1 MLTLAPGT
9 MPIYICIGPTDMR
22 KGFDG
27 LMRLAEQQA
36 ARDVLQGGLFI
47 FVNRRR
53 DRVKLLWWDE
63 DGLAIWYKKLES
75 EDTQIFGFT
84 EVEQYAHDRH
94 GGVAEAGRMV
104 GISRK
109 TGPRRCVMPRQGS
122 LSVPPRAA
130 GQREPFPST
139 NFGHS

>member
-1 MLTLAPGT
+1 MLALSPGT
-9 MPIYICIGPTDMR
+9 MAMYFCIGPTDMR

-63 DGLAIWYKKLES
+63 DGLAIWYKRL
-75 EDTQIFGFT
+75 
-84 EVEQYAHDRH
+84 
-94 GGVAEAGRMV
+94 EAGTFELPAV
-104 GISRK
+104 HEDVQHVSLTATELSLLLGGIELASVRRRK
-109 TGPRRCVMPRQGS
+109 RFRQT
-122 LSVPPRAA
+122 A
-130 GQREPFPST
+130 
-139 NFGHS
+139 

>member
-1 MLTLAPGT
+1 MLALVPGT
-9 MPIYICIGPTDMR
+9 MAIYFCIGATDMR

-63 DGLAIWYKKLES
+63 DGLAIWYKRLEVGTLELPAVN
-75 EDTQIFGFT
+75 EDAKHVSLTPT
-84 EVEQYAHDRH
+84 ELSLLL
-94 GGVAEAGRMV
+94 GGIELASARRRKRY
-104 GISRK
+104 RK
-109 TGPRRCVMPRQGS
+109 T
-122 LSVPPRAA
+122 A
-130 GQREPFPST
+130 
-139 NFGHS
+139 

>member
-1 MLTLAPGT
+1 MLALAPGT
-9 MPIYICIGPTDMR
+9 MAIYSCIGPTDMR

-63 DGLAIWYKKLES
+63 DGLAIWYKRL
-75 EDTQIFGFT
+75 
-84 EVEQYAHDRH
+84 
-94 GGVAEAGRMV
+94 EAGTFELPV
-104 GISRK
+104 VHEDDKHVSLTPTELSLLLGGIELASVRRRK
-109 TGPRRCVMPRQGS
+109 RFRQT
-122 LSVPPRAA
+122 A
-130 GQREPFPST
+130 
-139 NFGHS
+139 